1 MRFLNDHHI
10 VLAILSSITSAK
22 IDTITFIIWECYYPD
37 DLEGFCLRWAKI
49 ENALCRLSELKERA
63 ECGGRVV
70 LNVHFDDGRCARE
83 VSGSAERGEFMPR
96 FQEGGVVNVET
107 RPMDVDQA
115 MAMITPEEFR

>member
-1 MRFLNDHHI
+1 M
-10 VLAILSSITSAK
+10 
-22 IDTITFIIWECYYPD
+22 
-37 DLEGFCLRWAKI
+37 RWAKI

-107 RPMDVDQA
+107 RPMDMDQA